1 MAMVT
6 RTVPISDTWTLVTTK
21 LALLQFND
29 KMYMAITSG
38 GTPVEPV
45 GFTMF
50 AGEKYINGADGINVW
65 AKTIQGGTN
74 RESVRV
80 AEDVV

>member
-6 RTVPISDTWTLVTTK
+6 RTVPISATWTLVTTK

-38 GTPVEPV
+38 DTPVEPV